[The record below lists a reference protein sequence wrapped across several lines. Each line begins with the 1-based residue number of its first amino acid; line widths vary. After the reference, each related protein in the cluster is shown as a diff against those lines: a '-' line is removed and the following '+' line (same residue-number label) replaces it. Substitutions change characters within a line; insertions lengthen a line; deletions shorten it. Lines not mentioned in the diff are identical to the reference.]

1 MSLSTKRKANN
12 EQLDH
17 AEEAKVETLDQ
28 RERASTNKIALNDGG
43 AYFASCSSET
53 AEEEDAHE
61 TPCAAEKGLV
71 TKLTCDV
78 CNPVH
83 LKHLRKQRLKK
94 DSAAPP
100 PPKENSD
107 FIRRGRK
114 FSFRNF
120 GFNKRIKVSK
130 CHTSS
135 RQRGDHFLRRPFPL
149 GPSSSSSKRNMELS
163 SLTAACF
170 FSALSALL
178 K

>member
-17 AEEAKVETLDQ
+17 AEEAKVETIDQ

-100 PPKENSD
+100 PPQGKLE
-107 FIRRGRK
+107 FHKKTRK
-114 FSFRNF
+114 KIF
-120 GFNKRIKVSK
+120 VS
-130 CHTSS
+130 
-135 RQRGDHFLRRPFPL
+135 
-149 GPSSSSSKRNMELS
+149 
-163 SLTAACF
+163 
-170 FSALSALL
+170 
-178 K
+178 